1 MAAVARGQP
10 DRVHVVVYR
19 CESCLQTISRAM
31 TEHSDGLCPA
41 CGEPMRIDA
50 VFPDRRDRDEP
61 VEAERRAA

>member
-1 MAAVARGQP
+1 MSISGSGRLTVVIYSCELCSESRG
-10 DRVHVVVYR
+10 
-19 CESCLQTISRAM
+19 RAM
-31 TEHSDGLCPA
+31 IEHSDGLCPA